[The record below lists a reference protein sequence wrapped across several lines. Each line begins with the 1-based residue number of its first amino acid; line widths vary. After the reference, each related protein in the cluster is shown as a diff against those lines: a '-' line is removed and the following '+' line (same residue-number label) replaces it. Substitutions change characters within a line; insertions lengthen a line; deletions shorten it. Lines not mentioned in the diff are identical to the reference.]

1 MPVSDN
7 QSVGEFSGRDHSPP
21 PQRHILKKV
30 ILLFLALL
38 GGVILAAVASTYQ
51 ESSNVEDYIKGE
63 MEVKLEIASS
73 ILDFE
78 LKKMGLA
85 GRDIKALGQQLA
97 DFLDY
102 DHKKAIAGILNDQA
116 ALNQLD
122 LVILFDENRNPVT
135 ANRIIK
141 DNALIAFAKKLI
153 GKGNE
158 YTGLVSV
165 PNLLLDHGRKGRPAR
180 VVDQE
185 VLAMV
190 SMAQIVHDVGD
201 IYGYVLLFKAVKGD
215 KPLLEQMTGKS
226 SAEII
231 LADKN
236 NHIMLSSIPGI
247 KTLLPASREIDYN
260 GQSYLVRRRPLKDA
274 QGHYAGYLAVAH
286 NDEQF
291 KRHRLSM
298 LGINLIPFILVVI
311 ISLSLLLTLKLR
323 VFDRVQSLI
332 KALRR
337 VASQEGDLSIR
348 VEVPAKDF
356 SGKGYNEI
364 DQMGL
369 DFNRMMEKLQQSRQ
383 QLLKASKM
391 EALGTLASGIA
402 HDFNNLL
409 QVIVGCADKAQRKA
423 SPGNVALDEIK
434 TAVNRGSELVR
445 QLLTFSSQVEVK
457 FEPIDVNA
465 VVVDTVRLLRHTI
478 PKMIEIQTHLQTEL
492 ALISADR
499 GQLQQ
504 ILMNLA
510 TNSRD
515 AMLHGGVL
523 VIETFNITRKPDGD
537 LEALKL
543 PPGDY
548 VCIRVADN
556 GSGMD
561 AETLARIFEP
571 FFTTKAVGKGT
582 GLGLSTVYGVVK
594 AHGGDIACQSR
605 LGQGTVFEI
614 CLPIS
619 LKDMDVKADRSPDR
633 NMASGQG
640 ETILLV
646 DDEKIITE
654 NAGAFLSE
662 VGYRI
667 ITAENGEEALT
678 KYFNSGRVDLVVLDL
693 GMPGMGG
700 VKCLREL
707 LKRDPK
713 ATVIVASG
721 YTLADQETESLAAG
735 AQAFLGKPYRMSKM
749 LELIQKILGTKN

>member
-1 MPVSDN
+1 M
-7 QSVGEFSGRDHSPP
+7 
-21 PQRHILKKV
+21 
-30 ILLFLALL
+30 FLALL
-38 GGVILAAVASTYQ
+38 GGLIIAAVASTYQ

-78 LKKMGLA
+78 LEKMGLA
-85 GRDIKALGQQLA
+85 ARDIKARGQQLA

-122 LVILFDENRNPVT
+122 LVILFNENRNLVT
-135 ANRIIK
+135 ANRTIK
-141 DNALIAFAKKLI
+141 DSALVAFAKTLI
-153 GKGNE
+153 GKGHE

-165 PNLLLDHGRKGRPAR
+165 PNLLLAHGRKECPGRTG
-180 VVDQE
+180 DQE

-201 IYGYVLLFKAVKGD
+201 IYGYVLLFKAVKEN
-215 KPLLEQMTGKS
+215 KPLIEQMAKKS

-236 NHIMLSSIPGI
+236 NNIMVSSIPGI
-247 KTLLPASREIDYN
+247 KALLPASREIDYN

-274 QGHYAGYLAVAH
+274 RGRYAGYLAVAH

-291 KRHRLSM
+291 KRHRLLM

-348 VEVPAKDF
+348 VEVPLKKSSDE
-356 SGKGYNEI
+356 GYNEI

-369 DFNRMMEKLQQSRQ
+369 DFNRMMEKLQQSRR

-409 QVIVGCADKAQRKA
+409 QVIVGCADKAGRQDSREN
-423 SPGNVALDEIK
+423 SALNEIK

-445 QLLTFSSQVEVK
+445 RLLTFSSQVEVK

-478 PKMIEIQTHLQTEL
+478 PKMIEIQNHLQPDL

-523 VIETFNITRKPDGD
+523 VIETFNVTKKLDGGPR
-537 LEALKL
+537 AIKL

-556 GSGMD
+556 GIGMD
-561 AETLARIFEP
+561 AETMARIFEP

-614 CLPIS
+614 CLPVS
-619 LKDMDVKADRSPDR
+619 LKDMDVKTDLPPDWD
-633 NMASGQG
+633 MPAGQG

-646 DDEKIITE
+646 DDEKVITE
-654 NAGAFLSE
+654 NAGDFLSE
-662 VGYRI
+662 MGYQI
-667 ITAENGEEALT
+667 ITADNGEEALT
-678 KYFNSGRVDLVVLDL
+678 KYFNSGQVDLVVLDL

-707 LKRDPK
+707 IKRDPEAK
-713 ATVIVASG
+713 VIVASG

-735 AQAFLGKPYRMSKM
+735 AQAFLGKPYRMSQM
-749 LELIQKILGTKN
+749 LELIQKILGAKH